1 MDFDFAAY
9 VARRRQAAP
18 GERGEGYAYVGDL
31 RVRRAL
37 TTLRPVE
44 LAVTHTVKL
53 AQSFLHSE
61 LLGGAV
67 QVGPQQFSRLHE
79 IAGRC
84 AGLLGIPRPTVYV
97 VPRIDA
103 INAATYGTE
112 DDSFI
117 MVHSATMDHLTDEEL
132 TFIIGH
138 ECGHIQNN
146 HVVYLTT
153 LHMLTQMARAVLG
166 LVLAPLIYPAT
177 LALQSFARAA
187 EITCD
192 RAGLLCCRD
201 LDVGIRA
208 FVKLAVSN
216 RRLFDEIN
224 LDAYLD
230 QLRQGQDAGLGRL
243 GELGRSHPY
252 LPKRI
257 EHLRIFAESAL
268 YRAALGAAG
277 GLSREELERR
287 TADLVK
293 VV

>member
-1 MDFDFAAY
+1 
-9 VARRRQAAP
+9 
-18 GERGEGYAYVGDL
+18 
-31 RVRRAL
+31 
-37 TTLRPVE
+37 
-44 LAVTHTVKL
+44 VTHTVKL
-53 AQSFLHSE
+53 AQSFLNSE

-67 QVGPQQFSRLHE
+67 KVGPQQFTRLHE

-97 VPRIDA
+97 VPVIGA
-103 INAATYGTE
+103 INAATFGTE

-117 MVHSATMDHLTDEEL
+117 MVNSATMDYLTDEEL

-166 LVLAPLIYPAT
+166 IVLAPLVYPAT
-177 LALQSFARAA
+177 LALQSWARAA

-201 LDVGIRA
+201 LKVGVRS

-216 RRLFDEIN
+216 QQLMDELN

-230 QLRQGQDAGLGRL
+230 QLREGKETGLGRL
-243 GELGRSHPY
+243 AELGRSHPY

-257 EHLRIFAESAL
+257 EALRVFAESAL
-268 YRAALGAAG
+268 YRAALGATG
-277 GLSREELERR
+277 GLARDELERR
-287 TADLVK
+287 TVEIIK
-293 VV
+293 VM